1 MEQTDNGYSIKTQ
14 STKGL
19 STFVLTLSI
28 SLIVFSAIYYF
39 TTTGTSTSDYDGV
52 SVGVVDEE
60 KLEEEPAPQ
69 PTTMNTESKIDTESS
84 VFGQLASSSRDSYS
98 GQVLAGTDTIISGS
112 EPEVKQ
118 TTQSN
123 LETGV
128 TSITFGL
135 ISALALFISGMV
147 FIYKGPRKA
156 ALSTFEKNITGRI

>member
-1 MEQTDNGYSIKTQ
+1 M
-14 STKGL
+14 
-19 STFVLTLSI
+19 
-28 SLIVFSAIYYF
+28 
-39 TTTGTSTSDYDGV
+39 
-52 SVGVVDEE
+52 
-60 KLEEEPAPQ
+60 
-69 PTTMNTESKIDTESS
+69 
-84 VFGQLASSSRDSYS
+84 FGQLASNSRDSYS
-98 GQVLAGTDTIISGS
+98 GQVLAGTDTIISGG

-135 ISALALFISGMV
+135 ISATFHIRNG